1 MEQPRVKYS
10 FGPVSSIEAE
20 TFGEPGKRTFRLVT
34 ASGQARSCI
43 WLEKEQLFQLGV
55 HLQQALRT
63 LSDED
68 RQKSSSP
75 SEPPWEGGEESVE
88 FRARR
93 MILKY
98 DVAANSFNLEAFEG
112 GGEEAGEDDQEGSS
126 VGFWMSP
133 DQADS
138 LYQEALRIC
147 AAGRPP
153 CFLCGMPINPDGHVC
168 PRANGH
174 AVLESG

>member
-34 ASGQARSCI
+34 ASGAARSYI

-55 HLQQALRT
+55 HLQEAIRT

-68 RQKSSSP
+68 RRKASRP
-75 SEPPWEGGEESVE
+75 SEPAWDGGEESVE

-98 DVAANSFNLEAFEG
+98 DVAANSFNLEAYEG
-112 GGEEAGEDDQEGSS
+112 GDAEAGEDDQEGSS

-133 DQADS
+133 DQADR